1 MGAPHYTVALQKI
14 AALYTEKTGVPVTV
28 VDVRDAHTR
37 RLYERDL
44 VLIRPDHHVAWRGDH
59 SPTDAAAVIDKVR
72 GAVDTAIRTSQKEY
86 SR

>member
-1 MGAPHYTVALQKI
+1 M
-14 AALYTEKTGVPVTV
+14 TV